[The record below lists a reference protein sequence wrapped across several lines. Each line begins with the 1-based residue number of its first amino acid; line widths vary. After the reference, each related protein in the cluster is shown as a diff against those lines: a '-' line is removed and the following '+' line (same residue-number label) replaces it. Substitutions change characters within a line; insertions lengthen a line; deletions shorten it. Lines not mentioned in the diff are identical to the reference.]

1 MIHQTNNGTS
11 SKYLEMIAMLDWS
24 YSPSEKL
31 LGEWVLPLGAVISK
45 IIWVDKLSYDWSM
58 NLKVTINQS

>member
-1 MIHQTNNGTS
+1 MIHQ
-11 SKYLEMIAMLDWS
+11 DWS

-31 LGEWVLPLGAVISK
+31 LGEWALPFGAVICG
-45 IIWVDKLSYDWSM
+45 IVWVDKLSYDWSM